1 MGEERD
7 EAGKASVTEETERY
21 LEALRG
27 VGCRITAQRRRIV
40 EVLLEAGDGVGAQD
54 LFLRV
59 RALDPS
65 VGLATVYRTLELLED
80 LGLVHRREGE
90 EGRQRF
96 APTEDRPRLELVCRC
111 CGRTQEA
118 PAELVDSLRSWAREQ
133 DFSLL
138 GQRISLRG
146 VCDRCRGEGQELP
159 RCALCGGCRC
169 GRRKGRWGA
178 GPAA

>member
-65 VGLATVYRTLELLED
+65 VGLATVYRTLDLLGD
-80 LGLVHRREGE
+80 LELVHRREGD
-90 EGRQRF
+90 EGVQRF
-96 APTEDRPRLELVCRC
+96 APAEAQPRVQLVCRC

-118 PAELVDSLRSWAREQ
+118 PEELVLSLRQWAAQEG
-133 DFSLL
+133 FSLL
-138 GQRISLRG
+138 GQRILLRG
-146 VCDRCRGEGQELP
+146 TCDRCRGDGEEP
-159 RCALCGGCRC
+159 PVCMFCGECRHNRR
-169 GRRKGRWGA
+169 GRRCRNRLNA
-178 GPAA
+178 